1 MYMKKDSI
9 YSGILKCYLRS
20 RPLNNEFNQATR
32 ENRNRYMSRGLII
45 GFISA
50 IVFNILSFNLF
61 SEDDYYN
68 FSVLF
73 ISLGV
78 FLYTGIFLSEYIFRV
93 QYLLECKT
101 KGEQISKKR
110 LLFGRWI
117 TEEANM
123 RALDNFGKELSQNKV
138 IFENKI
144 PELKISYLEKL
155 SKESRTNKENNIKVF
170 GGLLLAFTVPIW
182 TNIVKNILSKGD
194 MFLEIFV
201 YAIVI
206 VCFIFL
212 TRRAIFLFLLDNNK
226 LIENIYKDLLRL
238 QIVFYDKENLTK
250 EISFKLKNKTSK
262 KKSKKKGKR
271 KSEKK
276 VKK

>member
-1 MYMKKDSI
+1 MKKDSI

-45 GFISA
+45 GFIFA

-144 PELKISYLEKL
+144 PELKITEVSHPKL
-155 SKESRTNKENNIKVF
+155 
-170 GGLLLAFTVPIW
+170 G
-182 TNIVKNILSKGD
+182 
-194 MFLEIFV
+194 
-201 YAIVI
+201 
-206 VCFIFL
+206 
-212 TRRAIFLFLLDNNK
+212 
-226 LIENIYKDLLRL
+226 LIE
-238 QIVFYDKENLTK
+238 
-250 EISFKLKNKTSK
+250 
-262 KKSKKKGKR
+262 
-271 KSEKK
+271 

>member
-1 MYMKKDSI
+1 MKKDSI

-45 GFISA
+45 GFIFA

-201 YAIVI
+201 YAIAI

>member
-1 MYMKKDSI
+1 M
-9 YSGILKCYLRS
+9 
-20 RPLNNEFNQATR
+20 
-32 ENRNRYMSRGLII
+32 
-45 GFISA
+45 
-50 IVFNILSFNLF
+50 
-61 SEDDYYN
+61 
-68 FSVLF
+68 
-73 ISLGV
+73 
-78 FLYTGIFLSEYIFRV
+78 
-93 QYLLECKT
+93 
-101 KGEQISKKR
+101 
-110 LLFGRWI
+110 
-117 TEEANM
+117 
-123 RALDNFGKELSQNKV
+123 
-138 IFENKI
+138 
-144 PELKISYLEKL
+144 

-201 YAIVI
+201 YAIAI